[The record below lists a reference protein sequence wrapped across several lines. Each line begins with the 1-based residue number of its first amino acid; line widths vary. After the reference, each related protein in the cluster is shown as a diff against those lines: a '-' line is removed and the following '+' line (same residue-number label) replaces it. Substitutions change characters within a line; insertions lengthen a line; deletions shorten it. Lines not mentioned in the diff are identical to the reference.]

1 MTAKKT
7 FVEAARAI
15 APAPPVSERKQQ
27 EYRKFTVPLRDDQ
40 LSAITQAVARLTV
53 EHEVVISKALLI
65 RLAIDEVLA
74 DLASDP
80 DGVLVRLW
88 NLEQQ
93 ELAGND
99 DRRVSASRGVEEY
112 LQAAGRL

>member
-1 MTAKKT
+1 MAKKT

-15 APAPPVSERKQQ
+15 APAPPVSEKVQR

-40 LSAITQAVARLTV
+40 LNAITQAVARLTV
-53 EHEVVISKALLI
+53 ERDVVISKALLI
-65 RLAIDEVLA
+65 RLAIDEVL
-74 DLASDP
+74 DELQRDP
-80 DGVLVRLW
+80 DAVLLRLW

-93 ELAGND
+93 EITDNE

-112 LQAAGRL
+112 LQSAGRL